1 MRHGQIRV
9 DRLLPRYLSLF
20 HSIMTLL
27 KPTVL
32 AKAPATETPETL
44 PSPPP
49 SPLGMHSRDA
59 SVDPFQDPPANQPC
73 EGDAGR
79 PSYLAGEPFT
89 PVFTDDSD
97 DRPAQKARPK
107 EETRWRKLLREWKLL
122 LMLENSGSVARDH
135 LASERTFLAYVR
147 TSLTLSSAG
156 VGLVQLFSLSAVTA
170 DRRDLEHF
178 ARPLGATMIAIGL
191 YTLWVGIARYFLVQ
205 GSLVHG
211 VYPVARMF
219 TMEVV
224 SERYHGQLL
233 YKHLND
239 RVRAR
244 QACIQGRRTLVSE

>member
-1 MRHGQIRV
+1 M
-9 DRLLPRYLSLF
+9 S
-20 HSIMTLL
+20 LL

-32 AKAPATETPETL
+32 TKAPATATPDTL

-49 SPLGMHSRDA
+49 SRLGTHSRDA
-59 SVDPFQDPPANQPC
+59 SVDPFQDQPPRDHC
-73 EGDAGR
+73 EGDPAR
-79 PSYLAGEPFT
+79 PAYLAGEPFT
-89 PVFTDDSD
+89 PVFTNDSD
-97 DRPAQKARPK
+97 DQTTRK
-107 EETRWRKLLREWKLL
+107 ESSRQEARWRTVLREWKLL

-205 GSLVHG
+205 GSLVRG
-211 VYPVARMF
+211 VYPVARVSISMLSF
-219 TMEVV
+219 AVLAMVITIFVV
-224 SERYHGQLL
+224 ILL
-233 YKHLND
+233 
-239 RVRAR
+239 
-244 QACIQGRRTLVSE
+244 RT